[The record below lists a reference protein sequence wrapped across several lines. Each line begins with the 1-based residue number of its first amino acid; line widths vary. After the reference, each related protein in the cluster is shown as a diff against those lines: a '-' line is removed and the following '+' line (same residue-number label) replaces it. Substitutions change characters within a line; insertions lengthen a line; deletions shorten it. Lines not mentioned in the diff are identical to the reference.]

1 MRGATALAVALF
13 GIALS
18 MLVVALL
25 IASAD
30 PSRAAE
36 LLVQWPIDR
45 VATLAEV
52 PLATLGKALYLAF
65 ALVAVLLLRR
75 PAWSVT
81 AHLLAAALAAVAAWG
96 VWMLAGEP
104 GALAS
109 EVNGGLTS
117 TLLRL
122 LAGAL
127 LATLITSAL
136 ARSVGAREPLAERVE
151 PVEPR

>member
-1 MRGATALAVALF
+1 VRGATALAVALF

-65 ALVAVLLLRR
+65 AVVAVLLLRR

-81 AHLLAAALAAVAAWG
+81 AHLLAAVLAAVAAWG
-96 VWMLAGEP
+96 VWMLAGGP

-151 PVEPR
+151 PR